1 MIDNLTIDDY
11 HLVMKQTVQ
20 IAQLKARLSA
30 YLRSV
35 RKGGELVVLDRKNP
49 VARLLPYEEGPHR
62 LERRPPLPDATPLRD
77 LEFPP
82 FPVTVP
88 DVMQFLLADREAGR

>member
-1 MIDNLTIDDY
+1 
-11 HLVMKQTVQ
+11 MKQSVQ

-35 RKGGELVVLDRKNP
+35 RQGGELVVMDRKTP

-62 LERRPPLPDATPLRD
+62 LTVRPPLPGATPLSE
-77 LEFPP
+77 LEITP
-82 FPVTVP
+82 FPVEVP
-88 DVMQFLLADREAGR
+88 DVITFLIEDREGGR